1 MDINF
6 QDRIDQYLLHPDT
19 MSEEEKAQFLKEVEE
34 DAEKK
39 RQFELTVNLKAA
51 IKSREEK
58 LQAIRMMQRQH
69 DWESRPAAT
78 GGIYCGVEPDMKP
91 APAPQN
97 PKASGRG
104 KWVYWLSGV
113 AAVVA
118 IGFFVIRPTL
128 YQSDMPKILRSA
140 DDENSVF
147 EGDVHSP
154 SDTLLNDTLSD
165 DTLSSEFIVEP

>member
-69 DWESRPAAT
+69 DWESRPAAA
-78 GGIYCGVEPDMKP
+78 GGVCCGDEPDMKP
-91 APAPQN
+91 APAPQA

-128 YQSDMPKILRSA
+128 YQSDMPEILRSA

-147 EGDVHSP
+147 EGGVHSP
-154 SDTLLNDTLSD
+154 SDTLLNDTLTD

>member
-6 QDRIDQYLLHPDT
+6 QDRIDQYLLHPHT

-58 LQAIRMMQRQH
+58 LQAIRMMQKQH
-69 DWESRPAAT
+69 DWESRPAAA
-78 GGIYCGVEPDMKP
+78 GGVCCGVEPDMKP
-91 APAPQN
+91 APDPQV
-97 PKASGRG
+97 PKASGRS

-128 YQSDMPKILRSA
+128 YQSDMLEILRSA
-140 DDENSVF
+140 DDEKSVF
-147 EGDVHSP
+147 EGGVHSP
-154 SDTLLNDTLSD
+154 SDTLLNDTLTD

>member
-58 LQAIRMMQRQH
+58 LQAIRMTQRQH
-69 DWESRPAAT
+69 DWESRPAAA
-78 GGIYCGVEPDMKP
+78 GGVCCGDEPDMKP
-91 APAPQN
+91 APAPQA

-128 YQSDMPKILRSA
+128 SQSDMPEILRSA

-147 EGDVHSP
+147 EGGVHSP

>member
-69 DWESRPAAT
+69 DWKR
-78 GGIYCGVEPDMKP
+78 
-91 APAPQN
+91 
-97 PKASGRG
+97 KASGRN

-118 IGFFVIRPTL
+118 IGFFVIRPVV
-128 YQSDMPKILRSA
+128 Y
-140 DDENSVF
+140 DDAIYENSSTISSNRPTYPDGA
-147 EGDVHSP
+147 EERIDYLCDSCACAP
-154 SDTLLNDTLSD
+154 LPNDTLSD
-165 DTLSSEFIVEP
+165 DTLSSEFIVDPSLYNILH